1 MKIGILFPT
10 DFTDPGEYLADA
22 RAFEAAGADCLWIE
36 AGEEAD
42 ALTILAALAAVTGR
56 VSLGIVVAS
65 AELARPLLEDP
76 RLPTLQRLARE
87 RAVIGVGADQ
97 GVEVAGERW
106 LAVPVPADRAAWQ
119 ATLESAD
126 RAGAAGV
133 LVPADPRLID
143 LLRHPVEEGDRSDL
157 LISTG

>member
-1 MKIGILFPT
+1 
-10 DFTDPGEYLADA
+10 
-22 RAFEAAGADCLWIE
+22 
-36 AGEEAD
+36 
-42 ALTILAALAAVTGR
+42 
-56 VSLGIVVAS
+56 
-65 AELARPLLEDP
+65 
-76 RLPTLQRLARE
+76 
-87 RAVIGVGADQ
+87 
-97 GVEVAGERW
+97 VEVAAERW

-133 LVPADPRLID
+133 IVPADPRLID